1 MFALQTLTTWILLS
15 IDQLW
20 DNRRLNH
27 FPTKP
32 NLVAVVKKLLTLSE
46 PMKLFWPL
54 YYEHV
59 LNLCLQKMINR
70 IPELSAPV
78 DRRNY
83 CDVIEDV
90 YSSASYMLE
99 ALGDLCWLRMW
110 FCLLFNNIL
119 FKWNLCIII
128 WLNLRESYNSRH
140 FCNYFC
146 MLKTISKKFIVK
158 YFS

>member
-1 MFALQTLTTWILLS
+1 MWSSQLDTQSEDDDDGEEVEMLPTIPENPSKEETMFAIQTLTTCIVLS

-32 NLVAVVKKLLTLSE
+32 NLVVVVKKLLTLSE
-46 PMKLFWPL
+46 PMKMFWPL

-59 LNLCLQKMINR
+59 LNLCLQNLRNR

-78 DRRNY
+78 DPRSY
-83 CDVIEDV
+83 WDVIEDV

-99 ALGDLCWLRMW
+99 ALGDLC
-110 FCLLFNNIL
+110 
-119 FKWNLCIII
+119 
-128 WLNLRESYNSRH
+128 
-140 FCNYFC
+140 
-146 MLKTISKKFIVK
+146 
-158 YFS
+158 